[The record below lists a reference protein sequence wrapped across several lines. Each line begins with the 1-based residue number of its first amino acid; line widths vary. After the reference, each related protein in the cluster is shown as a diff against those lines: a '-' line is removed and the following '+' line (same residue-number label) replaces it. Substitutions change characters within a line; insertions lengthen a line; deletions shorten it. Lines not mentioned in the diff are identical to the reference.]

1 MAELEISLT
10 AAEHATAMNA
20 YMQEGGQHAR
30 ELGNR
35 GPVRFDAA
43 GNIHPDILD
52 AYWRCGFYVFEGV
65 IHDEELQQL
74 RADVD
79 RVLSGA
85 PVHPDATVDK
95 DGNAAIGS
103 GFIRPSFRFA
113 APLSDPVGGTAR
125 NKGRHPV
132 KMLEP
137 VPAADAPEHTVERIM
152 GNLQLMDSCLCL
164 YGTHDLLCIAA
175 AVNGPDFVPYNEV
188 TFVKEPQLGVS
199 VAWHRDGTTHWDAAD
214 WDQGAHG
221 VNFMAQL
228 YASTPANGVW
238 VLPGSHKVR
247 HVDIPA
253 LVAESGSERL
263 DGAVPIV
270 CAPGDVAICNR
281 QLVHGSFAN
290 TSLERRI
297 TLNMGFFPRRRVLDV
312 TATRLDG
319 VEETYDAQRLAQ
331 RTRLIALAIDARH
344 QRFADE
350 PQYTYAPLLGH
361 EDETRWGEETRKT
374 VIRDYSVRDVY
385 I

>member
-1 MAELEISLT
+1 
-10 AAEHATAMNA
+10 MNA
-20 YMQEGGQHAR
+20 YLQEGGERAR

-35 GPVRFDAA
+35 GPVRFDSE

-52 AYWRCGFYVFEGV
+52 AYWRYGFYVFEGV

-79 RVLSGA
+79 RVLAGA
-85 PVHPDATVDK
+85 PVHPGATVDK

-137 VPAADAPEHTVERIM
+137 VAAADAPEHTIERIM
-152 GNLQLMDSCLCL
+152 GNLQLMDSCLRL
-164 YGTHDLLCIAA
+164 YGNHDLLCIAA

-228 YASTPANGVW
+228 YGSTPANGVW
-238 VLPGSHKVR
+238 VLPGSHKIR
-247 HVDIPA
+247 HVDIPG
-253 LVAESGSERL
+253 LVTESGSERL

-331 RTRLIALAIDARH
+331 RTRLIAVAIDARH

-350 PQYTYAPLLGH
+350 PRYTYAPLLGH
-361 EDETRWGEETRKT
+361 EDENRWSEETRKT
-374 VIRDYSVRDVY
+374 VVRDYSVRDVY